1 MDLSIREFQAVP
13 SNKDV
18 FANIHG
24 LQQLTFPGTILVS
37 AMVAATHYP
46 NGFVAPGTLLAQ
58 FTSGAND
65 GYFAPYVQD
74 DTAGEGLG
82 AVAAIVWDGFYLGG
96 PYPGSYDS
104 TVVAG
109 AILLP
114 KTPIY
119 LYESKMPG
127 LLLEDGTTAYAPV
140 AADIASTNWSF
151 VDLGTT
157 V

>member
-1 MDLSIREFQAVP
+1 MDLTIREFQAVP

-18 FANIHG
+18 FANIDG
-24 LQQLTFPGTILVS
+24 LQQKTFSGTILV
-37 AMVAATHYP
+37 AGMTEATHYP

-58 FTSGAND
+58 YTSGANT

-74 DTAGEGLG
+74 HAGGLG
-82 AVAAIVWDGFYLGG
+82 LDTVAAIVWDGFNLGG

-114 KTPIY
+114 KTPVY
-119 LYESKMPG
+119 LWEAKMPG
-127 LLLEDGTTAYAPV
+127 LLLNDGVTAYAPV
-140 AADIASTNWSF
+140 AGDLTGTNWSF